1 MLASGD
7 RVGRTLASYIL
18 DAGSLDEA
26 GFCERHPRDVLVVEP
41 FAMEEEPE
49 LSTAA
54 GGHLTSGVPSVF
66 PIEAKEAHGMGDRI
80 TIGRTGNNDVTIP
93 APDVSKFHGYLT
105 PAEGGGWQY
114 TDADSTFGSRL
125 NGKTLPPMR
134 PVALAC
140 GDRLRVA
147 SVDMT
152 LYTPGGL
159 YAFLMRVT
167 QRRGAE

>member
-1 MLASGD
+1 MLRAER

-18 DAGSLDEA
+18 DAGRLDEA
-26 GFCERHPRDVLVVEP
+26 AFCERHSLDVLVVEP
-41 FAMEEEPE
+41 YTMEEEPE

-80 TIGRTGNNDVTIP
+80 TIGRTGNNDVSIP
-93 APDVSKFHGYLT
+93 ASDVSKFHGYLT
-105 PAEGGGWQY
+105 QTAAGGWSY

-125 NGKTLPPMR
+125 NGADLPPKR
-134 PVALAC
+134 AVALSC

-147 SVDMT
+147 SIDMT
-152 LYTPGGL
+152 LYTPSGL
-159 YAFLMRVT
+159 YAYLVKIT
-167 QRRGAE
+167 QRSAE

>member
-1 MLASGD
+1 M
-7 RVGRTLASYIL
+7 GRTLASYIL

-26 GFCERHPRDVLVVEP
+26 AFCERHPRDVLVVEP
-41 FAMEEEPE
+41 YAMEEEPE

-54 GGHLTSGVPSVF
+54 GGHLTSGVPSVY
-66 PIEAKEAHGMGDRI
+66 PIESKEAHGMGDRI

-93 APDVSKFHGYLT
+93 ASDVSKFHGYLT
-105 PAEGGGWQY
+105 PAEGGGWNY

-125 NGKTLPPMR
+125 NGQMLPPKR
-134 PVALAC
+134 STPISC

-152 LYTPGGL
+152 LYTPSGL
-159 YAFLMRVT
+159 YAYLMKVT
-167 QRRGAE
+167 RRGDAK